1 MPVIEFMQETM
12 PETREEF
19 SLLLEEARSN
29 ANPLDN
35 LLALGRQLLSF
46 EQRYDMTSAE
56 FYSRY
61 KRGELGDDM
70 DFVRWAGRY
79 RLYCELKEEIEKSLA
94 MVLAER
100 VTVPAEIEAVS
111 GEVARYHLLAS
122 GD

>member
-1 MPVIEFMQETM
+1 MPVIEFTKETM

-29 ANPLDN
+29 ANPLDD

-56 FYSRY
+56 FYDRY

-79 RLYCELKEEIEKSLA
+79 RLYLELKEEIEKSLA
-94 MVLAER
+94 MVLTER
-100 VTVPAEIEAVS
+100 VTVPA
-111 GEVARYHLLAS
+111 
-122 GD
+122 

>member
-1 MPVIEFMQETM
+1 MPVIEFTQETM

-19 SLLLEEARSN
+19 SLLLEEARRN
-29 ANPLDN
+29 ANPLDD

-56 FYSRY
+56 FHSRY

-100 VTVPAEIEAVS
+100 VAVPA
-111 GEVARYHLLAS
+111 
-122 GD
+122 

>member
-1 MPVIEFMQETM
+1 MPVIEFTQETM

-19 SLLLEEARSN
+19 SLLSEEARRN
-29 ANPLDN
+29 ANPLDD
-35 LLALGRQLLSF
+35 LLALSRQLLSF
-46 EQRYDMTSAE
+46 EQRYDIPSAE

-61 KRGELGDDM
+61 KRGEMGDDM

-100 VTVPAEIEAVS
+100 VAVS
-111 GEVARYHLLAS
+111 A
-122 GD
+122 

>member
-1 MPVIEFMQETM
+1 MPVIEFTQETM

-19 SLLLEEARSN
+19 SLLLGEARHN
-29 ANPLDN
+29 ANPLDD
-35 LLALGRQLLSF
+35 LLVLGRQLLSF

-61 KRGELGDDM
+61 KRGEMGDDM

-79 RLYCELKEEIEKSLA
+79 RLYCELKEEIENNLA

-100 VTVPAEIEAVS
+100 VAVPA
-111 GEVARYHLLAS
+111 
-122 GD
+122 